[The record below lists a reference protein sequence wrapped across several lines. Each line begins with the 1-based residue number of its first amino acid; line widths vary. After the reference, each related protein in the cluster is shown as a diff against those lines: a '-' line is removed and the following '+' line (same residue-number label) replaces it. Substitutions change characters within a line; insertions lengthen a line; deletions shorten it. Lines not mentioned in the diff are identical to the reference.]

1 MPSKSRS
8 ALQHGTPEYLERASG
23 VVDAVMGKHIPHTV
37 GDSGR
42 QFLHQAILPL
52 LPPSAH
58 EIVGIS
64 IGEEF
69 QDVFAVLL
77 KVAVYLDDNVAE
89 RLIEARFERTGLAII
104 SIEVEDPHSR
114 MLRRQT
120 IQGLAAA
127 VAAAVVHEDDFEGEP
142 SRPRVNSSQPSS
154 RSIRGTRLSRSSL
167 IGTMTEA
174 HGWDGTAMRG
184 RYS

>member
-1 MPSKSRS
+1 MNARVMLNRHFCDREPVHEGECGKESVHALEESDP
-8 ALQHGTPEYLERASG
+8 LQHGTSEYLERAPG
-23 VVDAVMGKHIPHTV
+23 VVDAVMGKRIPHAV

-42 QFLHQAILPL
+42 QFLHQPILPL

-77 KVAVYLDDNVAE
+77 KVAVYLNDNVTE
-89 RLIEARFERTGLAII
+89 RLIETRFERACLAII
-104 SIEVEDPHSR
+104 SIKVEDSNLG
-114 MLRRQT
+114 MIRRHT

-127 VAAAVVHEDDFEGEP
+127 VATAVVHEDEFE
-142 SRPRVNSSQPSS
+142 RP
-154 RSIRGTRLSRSSL
+154 GL
-167 IGTMTEA
+167 
-174 HGWDGTAMRG
+174 RG
-184 RYS
+184 RM

>member
-1 MPSKSRS
+1 MNARVMLNRHFGDREPVHEGECGKESVHSLEES
-8 ALQHGTPEYLERASG
+8 DALQHGTPEYLERAPS
-23 VVDAVMGKHIPHTV
+23 VVDAVMGKHIPHAV

-42 QFLHQAILPL
+42 QFLHQPILSL

-77 KVAVYLDDNVAE
+77 KVAVYLDDNVTE
-89 RLIEARFERTGLAII
+89 RLIETRFERAGLAVV
-104 SIEVEDPHSR
+104 SIEVEDPNLG
-114 MLRRQT
+114 MLRRHT

-127 VAAAVVHEDDFEGEP
+127 VAAAVVHEDEFE
-142 SRPRVNSSQPSS
+142 
-154 RSIRGTRLSRSSL
+154 RSSL
-167 IGTMTEA
+167 
-174 HGWDGTAMRG
+174 RV
-184 RYS
+184 RV